1 MIRLT
6 ALNPYKHAI
15 FSHKTLKTEVTG
27 LTETSIFQ
35 KKHPAQA
42 GTFIGEAHS
51 CLPAPYY
58 IVNLRKLKL
67 QWKRT
72 YTASAVPYIL
82 KLP

>member
-6 ALNPYKHAI
+6 ALNLNEHAI
-15 FSHKTLKTEVTG
+15 FSHKTLKTEVTDI
-27 LTETSIFQ
+27 TETSIFQ
-35 KKHPAQA
+35 KTPTQA
-42 GTFIGEAHS
+42 RTFIGEAHP

-67 QWKRT
+67 QYKRT

-82 KLP
+82 KQP